1 MVESFKLAR
10 ICQWSGE
17 ISGIKGLPCG
27 KDNPIL
33 GIAFEKAL
41 STAPL
46 YSSPYIAKTSSL
58 DKKRRGFSMF
68 YSESS

>member
-1 MVESFKLAR
+1 MVESFKLSR

-17 ISGIKGLPCG
+17 ISGIKGLPGG
-27 KDNPIL
+27 KENPIL

-46 YSSPYIAKTSSL
+46 YSSPYIAKTPSL
-58 DKKRRGFSMF
+58 HKKRKGFSVF
-68 YSESS
+68 NSESG